1 MTNEMFNHVANVFLD
16 YLKANLVKKGK
27 EYSPTGN
34 RFHNFELAATEYAN
48 QGVRTEDN
56 ILLAMQG
63 MRYKHDISVDDIRR
77 AVLHGGI
84 FHGDAGGFM
93 NLIGW
98 NIAHRLHISHTI
110 LFVISGRSDHILQGT
125 FCIEATDAFQIAVG
139 NDRDGTV
146 AR

>member
-16 YLKANLVKKGK
+16 YLKTNLVKKGK

-77 AVLHGGI
+77 AVLHDSV
-84 FHGDAGGFM
+84 FHGDGKRPEFDAAYLIEKYGDQISYLIIEFEYILSEYGK
-93 NLIGW
+93 NLGPEW
-98 NIAHRLHISHTI
+98 DVTSQTN
-110 LFVISGRSDHILQGT
+110 GD
-125 FCIEATDAFQIAVG
+125 QI
-139 NDRDGTV
+139 
-146 AR
+146 